1 MNNARLKYLIFIYI
15 DLKVNLAISDS
26 LITMKIPKEIK
37 IRNSTIL
44 VSTVN
49 RKEAERD
56 NYLGIYDT
64 NENTIKISK
73 GITDK
78 KLLCD
83 VLIHEIIHAILDKGN
98 KKIRSEEPTVDFI
111 ATQFVKVLD
120 RNKELIG
127 FIKRCLK

>member
-1 MNNARLKYLIFIYI
+1 
-15 DLKVNLAISDS
+15 
-26 LITMKIPKEIK
+26 MKIPKQIK
-37 IRNSTIL
+37 IRNSTISI
-44 VSTVN
+44 STVDSN
-49 RKEAERD
+49 EAKKG
-56 NYLGIYDT
+56 NYIGIYDT
-64 NENTIKISK
+64 NDNTIKISK

-120 RNKELIG
+120 KNKELIG